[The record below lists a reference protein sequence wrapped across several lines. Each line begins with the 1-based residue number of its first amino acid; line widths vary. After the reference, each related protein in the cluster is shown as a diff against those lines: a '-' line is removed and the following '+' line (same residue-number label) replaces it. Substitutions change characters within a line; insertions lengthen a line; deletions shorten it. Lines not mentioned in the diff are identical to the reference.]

1 MKGVATLK
9 KMNLLTQIVIM
20 TIMGVVVGSLF
31 GENVGFLSII
41 GTLFLRLIQMSI
53 VLLVMGQIIEAVG
66 ELNPKTLGTM
76 GVKTF
81 TIFLISSVL
90 AGGMGVLFGV
100 LFQPGSGIDS
110 ASISG
115 EGFKI
120 GRSSSNVIWRNNFK
134 FLPY

>member
-1 MKGVATLK
+1 
-9 KMNLLTQIVIM
+9 
-20 TIMGVVVGSLF
+20 
-31 GENVGFLSII
+31 
-41 GTLFLRLIQMSI
+41 
-53 VLLVMGQIIEAVG
+53 MGQIIEAVG

-115 EGFKI
+115 ARFQN